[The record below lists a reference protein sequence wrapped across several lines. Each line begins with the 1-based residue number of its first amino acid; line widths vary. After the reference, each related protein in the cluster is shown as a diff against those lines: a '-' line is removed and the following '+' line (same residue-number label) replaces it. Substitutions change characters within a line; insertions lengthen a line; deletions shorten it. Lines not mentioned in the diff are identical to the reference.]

1 VRIGQAATGR
11 VITAAATIMIL
22 VFGSFLL
29 EGQRVIAEFGVG
41 LASAVFLDAF
51 VLRTVLVPAVMHILG
66 ARNWWLP
73 RPLERALPRVAVE
86 GAES

>member
-1 VRIGQAATGR
+1 
-11 VITAAATIMIL
+11 MIL

-29 EGQRVIAEFGVG
+29 AGQRVIAEFGIG

-51 VLRTVLVPAVMHILG
+51 ILRTVLVPAVMHLLG

-73 RPLERALPRVAVE
+73 RGLERALPRVAVE